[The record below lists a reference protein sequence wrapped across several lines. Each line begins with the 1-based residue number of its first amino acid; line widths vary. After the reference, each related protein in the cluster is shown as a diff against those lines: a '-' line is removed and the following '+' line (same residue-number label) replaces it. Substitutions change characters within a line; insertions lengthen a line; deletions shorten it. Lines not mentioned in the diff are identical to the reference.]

1 VAVVLVVVV
10 AVVVVLVVVVVVG
23 HVTACTTIYKTE
35 HSNPSHTL
43 YFALYRNACL
53 NKKKYDRRHN

>member
-1 VAVVLVVVV
+1 VV